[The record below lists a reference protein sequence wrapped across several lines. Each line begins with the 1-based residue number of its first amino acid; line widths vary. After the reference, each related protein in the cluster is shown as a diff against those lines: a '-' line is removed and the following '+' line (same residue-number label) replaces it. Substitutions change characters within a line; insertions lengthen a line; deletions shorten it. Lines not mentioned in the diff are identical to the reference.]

1 MKNVVWWPAIK
12 NNDPDAVEK
21 YGGFDYFEYSR
32 QTWKYWCKQNDV
44 LFVEFTQPVEPDLY
58 KYRVNWQ
65 KALFVFDELE
75 RRNIE
80 YDQIAL
86 IDSTAMIKWNA
97 PNFFKLTDRKFTAF
111 PDRDNM
117 NWTYQSVQGYKNI
130 FDFKEFDQSKYFNS
144 GFMIFNQD
152 HKHLFTSLKDFYKK
166 NIDEFINLQDKV
178 VRKGNDQT
186 PINYWMQMHNV
197 DINLTLPIAFNLTHL
212 HRKEMF
218 QFNWQLN
225 ENKTLHFIKHGYVWR
240 FNGLP
245 KDQRTNIMKQTW
257 DLVKHHYTDDPIEDI
272 LNHVKHKHEY
282 KNATS
287 RKFKKDL
294 YEFFKTDN
302 IKTVVEFGC
311 CQGDT
316 TKVLSCL
323 STKVYASDISTDN
336 VEVAKNKCMGD
347 TNIIFE
353 VKDINSEWDY
363 EIPDIIYLDALHDI
377 NGIQSGIDRVKK
389 QYPTSIIVMDDYGH
403 IMNTVKPIIDSLI
416 QSKQIEV
423 LKWIGEEKGYTAA
436 NEKQFVEKEGIIFKF
451 NWN

>member
-1 MKNVVWWPAIK
+1 
-12 NNDPDAVEK
+12 
-21 YGGFDYFEYSR
+21 
-32 QTWKYWCKQNDV
+32 
-44 LFVEFTQPVEPDLY
+44 
-58 KYRVNWQ
+58 
-65 KALFVFDELE
+65 
-75 RRNIE
+75 
-80 YDQIAL
+80 
-86 IDSTAMIKWNA
+86 
-97 PNFFKLTDRKFTAF
+97 
-111 PDRDNM
+111 
-117 NWTYQSVQGYKNI
+117 
-130 FDFKEFDQSKYFNS
+130 
-144 GFMIFNQD
+144 MIFNED

-302 IKTVVEFGC
+302 IESVVEFGC

-323 STKVYASDISTDN
+323 AKTVHASDISTDN

-347 TNIIFE
+347 TNILFE
-353 VKDINSEWDY
+353 VKDINSEWEY
-363 EIPDIIYLDALHDI
+363 KPPDVIYLDALHDI

-389 QYPTSIIVMDDYGH
+389 QYPNSIVVMDDYGH
-403 IMNTVKPIIDSLI
+403 IMNTVKPIIDNLI

-423 LKWIGEEKGYTAA
+423 LKWIGEDKGYIAA
-436 NEKQFVEKEGIIFKF
+436 NQKHFINKEGIIFKF
-451 NWN
+451 TN

>member
-1 MKNVVWWPAIK
+1 
-12 NNDPDAVEK
+12 
-21 YGGFDYFEYSR
+21 
-32 QTWKYWCKQNDV
+32 
-44 LFVEFTQPVEPDLY
+44 
-58 KYRVNWQ
+58 
-65 KALFVFDELE
+65 
-75 RRNIE
+75 
-80 YDQIAL
+80 
-86 IDSTAMIKWNA
+86 
-97 PNFFKLTDRKFTAF
+97 
-111 PDRDNM
+111 
-117 NWTYQSVQGYKNI
+117 
-130 FDFKEFDQSKYFNS
+130 
-144 GFMIFNQD
+144 
-152 HKHLFTSLKDFYKK
+152 
-166 NIDEFINLQDKV
+166 
-178 VRKGNDQT
+178 
-186 PINYWMQMHNV
+186 
-197 DINLTLPIAFNLTHL
+197 
-212 HRKEMF
+212 MF

-347 TNIIFE
+347 TNILFE